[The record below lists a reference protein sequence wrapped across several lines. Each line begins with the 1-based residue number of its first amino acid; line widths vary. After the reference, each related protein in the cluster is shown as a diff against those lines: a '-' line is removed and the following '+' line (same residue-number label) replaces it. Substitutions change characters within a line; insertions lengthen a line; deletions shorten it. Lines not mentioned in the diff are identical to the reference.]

1 MVLITLYIVIT
12 LIIYKCII
20 GMNPDG
26 DELNQLALPLE
37 ELKMVFQSFQPTSMI
52 VDRVH
57 SRIKLDV
64 SKLENVSLAIF
75 SDN

>member
-1 MVLITLYIVIT
+1 MVLITLYIVIA
-12 LIIYKCII
+12 LIIYKYII
-20 GMNPDG
+20 GMNSDG

-37 ELKMVFQSFQPTSMI
+37 ELQLIFKSFRPNSMI

>member
-1 MVLITLYIVIT
+1 
-12 LIIYKCII
+12 
-20 GMNPDG
+20 MNPDG

-37 ELKMVFQSFQPTSMI
+37 ELQLIFKSFRPNFMI

>member
-1 MVLITLYIVIT
+1 
-12 LIIYKCII
+12 
-20 GMNPDG
+20 MNPDG

-37 ELKMVFQSFQPTSMI
+37 ELQLIFKSFRPNSMI